1 MSESVWDAVVIGAG
15 QAGGPLA
22 GALAK
27 AGWKVALLERE
38 HVGGTCVNEGCTPTK
53 TMIASARVAHVA
65 RRAGE
70 YGVQSGPV
78 SVDLRRVRD
87 RKRQVVES
95 FRSGSRASLER
106 IPGVELIFG
115 EAKFTGV
122 KRLEVRLQGGGTR
135 SLESDKIFINA
146 GTRPFMP
153 DIPGLSEVGALDST
167 AIMELDSVP
176 EHLVILGGGYIGFE
190 FAQMFARFGSRVT
203 LIERAKRLLE
213 REDEDVSTEIVR
225 VLKAEG
231 VNFESGC
238 EVKRVQLTS
247 SGQIELELDS
257 VSDRHGVADRH
268 GETGQRSITG
278 SHLLVAIG
286 RTSNA
291 DGLNLEATGLKTD
304 EKGYIAVQPTLET
317 DVAGIYALGDI
328 KGGPAFTHI
337 SYDDYRIVRDA
348 LLHGATRTMAERPVP
363 YTMFTDPQ
371 LARVGMSED
380 QARQSGKSLRLY
392 RLPMTSAARAIEM
405 FETAGMMKAV
415 VDAQTDLILG
425 ATVLGYEGGE
435 VMAVLQMAMIG
446 GVKSAAIRDGVF
458 AHPTMSESLN
468 NLFSSTPVTI

>member
-1 MSESVWDAVVIGAG
+1 MSESRFDAVVIGAG

-27 AGWKVALLERE
+27 AGWKVALLERQ

-65 RRAGE
+65 RRASE
-70 YGVQSGPV
+70 YGVQTSAV
-78 SVDLRRVRD
+78 SVDLGIVRS
-87 RKRQVVES
+87 RKRAIVEK
-95 FRSGSRASLER
+95 FRSGSQGSLER
-106 IPGVELIFG
+106 IPNVELIFG

-122 KRLEVRLQGGGTR
+122 KQLEVQLREGGTR
-135 SLESDKIFINA
+135 RLESEKIFINA
-146 GTRPFMP
+146 GTRPFVP

-176 EHLVILGGGYIGFE
+176 EHLLILGGGYIGFE

-203 LIERAKRLLE
+203 LIERATRLLE
-213 REDEDVSTEIVR
+213 REDEDVSVEVVR
-225 VLKAEG
+225 VLESEG
-231 VNFESGC
+231 VSFETGC
-238 EVKRVQLTS
+238 EVKQVKRNS
-247 SGQIELELDS
+247 SGEIELELQS
-257 VSDRHGVADRH
+257 ESGP
-268 GETGQRSITG
+268 RSLTG

-291 DGLNLEATGLKTD
+291 DRLDLKATGLKTD
-304 EKGYIAVQPTLET
+304 ARGYISVQPTLET

-348 LLHGATRTMAERPVP
+348 LLHDSKRTTADRLVP

-371 LARVGMSED
+371 LARVGLSED
-380 QARQSGKSLRLY
+380 QARASGRKLRLY

-405 FETAGMMKAV
+405 NETAGMMKAV
-415 VDAQTDLILG
+415 VDAETDLILG

-435 VMAVLQMAMIG
+435 VMSVLQMAMIG
-446 GVKSAAIRDGVF
+446 GVTATAIRNGVF

-468 NLFSSTPVTI
+468 NLFSSAPVTI

>member
-1 MSESVWDAVVIGAG
+1 MSEAFDAVVIGAG

-27 AGWKVALLERE
+27 AGWKVALIERE

-65 RRAGE
+65 RRSSE
-70 YGVQSGPV
+70 YGVRNGAV
-78 SVDLRRVRD
+78 SVDLEVVRG
-87 RKRQVVES
+87 RKRAIVEK
-95 FRSGSRASLER
+95 FRAGSQGSLER

-115 EAKFTGV
+115 EAKFTGS
-122 KRLEVRLQGGGTR
+122 KQLEVQLQAGGTR
-135 SLESDKIFINA
+135 MLESEKIFVNA
-146 GTRPFMP
+146 GTRPFVP
-153 DIPGLSEVGALDST
+153 DIPGLSEVAALDST
-167 AIMELDSVP
+167 SIMELDNVP

-203 LIERAKRLLE
+203 LIEHAKRLLE
-213 REDEDVSTEIVR
+213 REDEDVSNEIVR
-225 VLKAEG
+225 VLKSEG
-231 VNFESGC
+231 VHFEIGW
-238 EVKRVQLTS
+238 EVKRVGRDS
-247 SGQIELELDS
+247 SGQIELELQGDAGS
-257 VSDRHGVADRH
+257 SH
-268 GETGQRSITG
+268 ITG

-291 DGLNLEATGLKTD
+291 DRLNLELTGLKTD
-304 EKGYIAVQPTLET
+304 ARGYIPVNPSLET

-337 SYDDYRIVRDA
+337 SYDDYRIVRDV
-348 LLHGATRTMAERPVP
+348 LLHGATRTTTDRLVP

-371 LARVGMSED
+371 LARVGLSED
-380 QARQSGKSLRLY
+380 QARKSGKNLRLY

-405 FETAGMMKAV
+405 NETAGMMKAV
-415 VDAQTDLILG
+415 VDAETDLILG
-425 ATVLGYEGGE
+425 ATVLSYEGGE

-446 GVKSAAIRDGVF
+446 GVTSSAICNGVF

-468 NLFSSTPVTI
+468 NLFSGDPVTVSE

>member
-1 MSESVWDAVVIGAG
+1 MSVNNERMSESVFDAVVIGAG

-27 AGWKVALLERE
+27 AGWKVALIERQ

-65 RRAGE
+65 RRAAE
-70 YGVQSGPV
+70 YGVQYGEV
-78 SVDLRRVRD
+78 SVDLEVVRS
-87 RKRQVVES
+87 RKRAIVEK
-95 FRSGSRASLER
+95 FRSGSQGSLER
-106 IPGVELIFG
+106 IPNVELIFG
-115 EAKFTGV
+115 EAQFTGA
-122 KRLEVRLQGGGTR
+122 KQLEVQLRSGGTR
-135 SLESDKIFINA
+135 RLESEKIFINA
-146 GTRPFMP
+146 GTRPFVP

-167 AIMELDSVP
+167 AIMELGSVP

-213 REDEDVSTEIVR
+213 REDEDVSAEIVR
-225 VLKAEG
+225 VLESEG
-231 VNFESGC
+231 VSFETGC
-238 EVKRVQLTS
+238 EVSKVQRNS
-247 SGQIELELDS
+247 SGEITLELQGESGSRS
-257 VSDRHGVADRH
+257 V
-268 GETGQRSITG
+268 TG

-286 RTSNA
+286 RTPNTDS
-291 DGLNLEATGLKTD
+291 LNLEATGLKTD
-304 EKGYIAVQPTLET
+304 ARGFIAVNPSLET

-348 LLHGATRTMAERPVP
+348 LLHDSKRTTADRLVP

-371 LARVGMSED
+371 LARVGLSED
-380 QARQSGKSLRLY
+380 QARASGRKLRLY

-405 FETAGMMKAV
+405 NETAGMMKAV
-415 VDAQTDLILG
+415 VDAETDLILG

-435 VMAVLQMAMIG
+435 VMSVLQMAMIG
-446 GVKSAAIRDGVF
+446 GVTATAIRNGVF

>member
-1 MSESVWDAVVIGAG
+1 MSESRFDAVVIGAG

-27 AGWKVALLERE
+27 AGWKVALIERQ

-65 RRAGE
+65 RRAAE
-70 YGVQSGPV
+70 YGVQYGEV
-78 SVDLRRVRD
+78 SVDLEVVRS
-87 RKRQVVES
+87 RKRAIVEK
-95 FRSGSRASLER
+95 FRSGSQGSLER
-106 IPGVELIFG
+106 IPNVELIFG

-122 KRLEVRLQGGGTR
+122 KQLEVQLREGGTR
-135 SLESDKIFINA
+135 RLESEKIFINA
-146 GTRPFMP
+146 GTRPFVP

-176 EHLVILGGGYIGFE
+176 EHLLILGGGYIGFE

-203 LIERAKRLLE
+203 LIERAMCLLE
-213 REDEDVSTEIVR
+213 REDEDVSVEVVR
-225 VLKAEG
+225 VLKSEG
-231 VNFESGC
+231 VSFETGC
-238 EVKRVQLTS
+238 EVKQVKRNS
-247 SGQIELELDS
+247 SGEIELELQS
-257 VSDRHGVADRH
+257 ESGP
-268 GETGQRSITG
+268 RSLTG

-291 DGLNLEATGLKTD
+291 DRLDLKATGLQTD
-304 EKGYIAVQPTLET
+304 ARGYISVQPTLET

-348 LLHGATRTMAERPVP
+348 LLHDSKRTTADRLVP

-371 LARVGMSED
+371 LARVGLSED
-380 QARQSGKSLRLY
+380 QARASGRKLRLY

-405 FETAGMMKAV
+405 NETAGMMKAV
-415 VDAQTDLILG
+415 VDAETDLILG

-435 VMAVLQMAMIG
+435 VMSVLQMAMVG
-446 GVKSAAIRDGVF
+446 GVTATAIRNGVF

-468 NLFSSTPVTI
+468 NLFSSASVTI

>member
-1 MSESVWDAVVIGAG
+1 MSESVFDAVVIGAG

-27 AGWKVALLERE
+27 SGWKVALIERQ

-65 RRAGE
+65 RRSAE
-70 YGVQSGPV
+70 YGVRNGAV
-78 SVDLRRVRD
+78 SVDLEAVRS
-87 RKRQVVES
+87 RKRAIVEK
-95 FRSGSRASLER
+95 FRSGSQGSLER
-106 IPGVELIFG
+106 IPNVELIFG
-115 EAKFTGV
+115 EAKFTAI
-122 KRLEVRLQGGGTR
+122 KQLEVTLRDGGTR
-135 SLESDKIFINA
+135 SLESKKIFINA

-153 DIPGLSEVGALDST
+153 DIPGLSEIGALDST
-167 AIMELDSVP
+167 SIMELDNVP

-213 REDEDVSTEIVR
+213 REDEDVSKEIVR
-225 VLKAEG
+225 VLESEG
-231 VNFESGC
+231 VSFETGC
-238 EVKRVQLTS
+238 EVKKVTRNS
-247 SGQIELELDS
+247 SAQITLEL
-257 VSDRHGVADRH
+257 H
-268 GETGQRSITG
+268 GESGSSSVTG

-286 RTSNA
+286 RTPNTERL
-291 DGLNLEATGLKTD
+291 DLERTGLKTD
-304 EKGYIAVQPTLET
+304 ARGYISVNPSLET
-317 DVAGIYALGDI
+317 EVAGIYALGDI

-337 SYDDYRIVRDA
+337 SYDDYRILRDA
-348 LLHGATRTMAERPVP
+348 LLHGSTRTTADRLVP

-371 LARVGMSED
+371 LARVGMSDD
-380 QARQSGKSLRLY
+380 QARASGRKLRLY

-405 FETAGMMKAV
+405 NETAGMMKAV
-415 VDAQTDLILG
+415 VDNETDLILG

-446 GVKSAAIRDGVF
+446 GVTAAAIRNGVF

-468 NLFSSTPVTI
+468 NLFSTAPVTV

>member
-1 MSESVWDAVVIGAG
+1 MSEPEFDAIVVGAG

-27 AGWKVALLERE
+27 AGWKVALIERE

-65 RRAGE
+65 RRAAE
-70 YGVQSGPV
+70 YGVQHGAV
-78 SVDLRRVRD
+78 SVDFEVVRS
-87 RKRQVVES
+87 RKRAIVES
-95 FRSGSRASLER
+95 FRSGSQGSLER
-106 IPGVELIFG
+106 IEGVELIFG
-115 EAKFTGV
+115 EAKFTGI
-122 KRLEVRLQGGGTR
+122 KQLEVQLQSGGTR
-135 SLESDKIFINA
+135 TLEAEKIFINA
-146 GTRPFMP
+146 GTRPFVP
-153 DIPGLSEVGALDST
+153 EIAGLSEVGALDST

-203 LIERAKRLLE
+203 VIERAKRLLE
-213 REDEDVSTEIVR
+213 REDEDVSSAIVR
-225 VLKAEG
+225 VLNSEG
-231 VNFESGC
+231 VSFESGC
-238 EVKRVQLTS
+238 EVKHVQRSS
-247 SGQIELELDS
+247 SGQISLELHS
-257 VSDRHGVADRH
+257 EAGDR
-268 GETGQRSITG
+268 SLTG

-286 RTSNA
+286 RTPNT
-291 DGLNLEATGLKTD
+291 DRLNLESTGLQTD
-304 EKGYIAVQPTLET
+304 ARGFIPVQPTLET

-348 LLHGATRTMAERPVP
+348 LLHAGTRTTTDRLAP

-371 LARVGMSED
+371 LGRVGMFED
-380 QARQSGKSLRLY
+380 QARASGRKLRLY
-392 RLPMTSAARAIEM
+392 RLPMTSVARAIEIN
-405 FETAGMMKAV
+405 ETAGVMKAV

-446 GVKSAAIRDGVF
+446 GVTATAIREGVF
-458 AHPTMSESLN
+458 AHPTMTESLN
-468 NLFSSTPVTI
+468 NLFSSAPVTI

>member
-1 MSESVWDAVVIGAG
+1 MSDNFDAVVIGAG

-27 AGWKVALLERE
+27 AGWKVALIERQ

-70 YGVQSGPV
+70 YGVQTGAV
-78 SVDLRRVRD
+78 NVDLGIVRS
-87 RKRQVVES
+87 RKRAIVES
-95 FRSGSRASLER
+95 FRSGGQASLER
-106 IPGVELIFG
+106 IEGVELIFG
-115 EAKFTGV
+115 EAKFSGM
-122 KRLEVRLQGGGTR
+122 KQLEVQLLSGGTR
-135 SLESDKIFINA
+135 NLESEKIFINA
-146 GTRPFMP
+146 GTRPLNP
-153 DIPGLSEVGALDST
+153 DIPGLSQVAALNST
-167 AIMELDSVP
+167 TVMELDSVP
-176 EHLVILGGGYIGFE
+176 EHLVVLGGGYIGFE
-190 FAQMFARFGSRVT
+190 FAQMFARFDSRVT
-203 LIERAKRLLE
+203 LIERSKRLLE
-213 REDEDVSTEIVR
+213 REDEDVSDEIVR
-225 VLKAEG
+225 VLKSEG
-231 VNFESGC
+231 VSFETGC
-238 EVKRVQLTS
+238 EVKRVQRNS
-247 SGQIELELDS
+247 SGQIELEL
-257 VSDRHGVADRH
+257 
-268 GETGQRSITG
+268 QRESSTKTVTG

-291 DGLNLEATGLKTD
+291 DSLNLEATGVKTD
-304 EKGYIAVQPTLET
+304 AKGYIQVKPTLET

-348 LLHGATRTMAERPVP
+348 LLHGATRTTTDRLVP

-380 QARQSGKSLRLY
+380 QARKSGKRLRLY
-392 RLPMTSAARAIEM
+392 RLPMTSAARAIELN
-405 FETAGMMKAV
+405 ETAGAMKAV

-446 GVKSAAIRDGVF
+446 RVTATAIRNGVF

-468 NLFSSTPVTI
+468 NLFNAKPLEL

>member
-1 MSESVWDAVVIGAG
+1 MSESRFDAVVIGAG

-27 AGWKVALLERE
+27 AGWKVALIERQ

-65 RRAGE
+65 RRASE
-70 YGVQSGPV
+70 YGVQTSAV
-78 SVDLRRVRD
+78 SVDLGVVRS
-87 RKRQVVES
+87 RKRAIVEK
-95 FRSGSRASLER
+95 FRSGSQGSLER
-106 IPGVELIFG
+106 IPNVELIFG

-122 KRLEVRLQGGGTR
+122 KQLEVQLREGGTR
-135 SLESDKIFINA
+135 RLESEKIFINA
-146 GTRPFMP
+146 GTRPFVP

-176 EHLVILGGGYIGFE
+176 EHLLILGGGYIGFE

-203 LIERAKRLLE
+203 LIERAMRLLE
-213 REDEDVSTEIVR
+213 REDEDVSVEVVR
-225 VLKAEG
+225 VLKSEG
-231 VNFESGC
+231 VSFETGC
-238 EVKRVQLTS
+238 EVKQVKRNS
-247 SGQIELELDS
+247 SGEIELELQS
-257 VSDRHGVADRH
+257 ESGP
-268 GETGQRSITG
+268 RSLTG

-291 DGLNLEATGLKTD
+291 DRLDLKATGLKTD
-304 EKGYIAVQPTLET
+304 ARGYISVQPTLET

-348 LLHGATRTMAERPVP
+348 LLHDSKRTTADRLVP

-371 LARVGMSED
+371 LARVGLSED
-380 QARQSGKSLRLY
+380 QARASGRKLRLY

-405 FETAGMMKAV
+405 NETAGMMKAV
-415 VDAQTDLILG
+415 VDAETDLILG

-435 VMAVLQMAMIG
+435 VMSVLQMAMIG
-446 GVKSAAIRDGVF
+446 GVTATAIRNGVF

>member
-1 MSESVWDAVVIGAG
+1 MGEAKFDAVVIGAG

-27 AGWKVALLERE
+27 AGWKVAIIERK
-38 HVGGTCVNEGCTPTK
+38 HVGGTCANEGCTPTK
-53 TMIASARVAHVA
+53 TMIASARVAHMA
-65 RRAGE
+65 RRAVE
-70 YGVQSGPV
+70 YGVLSGAV
-78 SVDLRRVRD
+78 SVDLEIVRN

-95 FRSGSRASLER
+95 FRSGSQASLER
-106 IPGVELIFG
+106 IEGVELIFG
-115 EAKFTGV
+115 EARFISMKT
-122 KRLEVRLQGGGTR
+122 LEVQLQGGGKR
-135 SLESDKIFINA
+135 EIASAKIFVNA
-146 GTRPFMP
+146 GTRPFWP

-176 EHLVILGGGYIGFE
+176 EHLVVLGSGYIGFE

-203 LIERAKRLLE
+203 LIERSERLLE
-213 REDEDVSTEIVR
+213 REDEDVAAQIVR

-231 VNFESGC
+231 VSFETGC
-238 EVKRVQLTS
+238 EVSNVKRNS
-247 SGQIELELDS
+247 SGQIELELQGEAGSRS
-257 VSDRHGVADRH
+257 V
-268 GETGQRSITG
+268 TG

-291 DGLNLEATGLKTD
+291 DSLNLEATGLQTD
-304 EKGYIAVQPTLET
+304 ARGYIPVNPNLET

-348 LLHGATRTMAERPVP
+348 LLHDSKRTTTDRLVP

-380 QARQSGKSLRLY
+380 QARKSGKSLRLY
-392 RLPMTSAARAIEM
+392 QLPMTSAARAIEM
-405 FETAGMMKAV
+405 NETAGMMKAV

-435 VMAVLQMAMIG
+435 VMAVLHMAMIG
-446 GVKSAAIRDGVF
+446 GVKSAAIRDNVF

-468 NLFSSTPVTI
+468 NLFSSKPVTI

>member
-1 MSESVWDAVVIGAG
+1 MSESRFDAVVIGAG

-27 AGWKVALLERE
+27 VGWKVALIERQ

-65 RRAGE
+65 RRAAE
-70 YGVQSGPV
+70 YGVQYGEV
-78 SVDLRRVRD
+78 SVDLEVVRS
-87 RKRQVVES
+87 RKRAIVEK
-95 FRSGSRASLER
+95 FRSGSQGSLER
-106 IPGVELIFG
+106 IPNVELIFG

-122 KRLEVRLQGGGTR
+122 KQLEVQLREGGTR
-135 SLESDKIFINA
+135 RLESEKIFINA
-146 GTRPFMP
+146 GTRPFVP

-176 EHLVILGGGYIGFE
+176 EHLLILGGGYIGFE

-203 LIERAKRLLE
+203 LIERAMRLLE
-213 REDEDVSTEIVR
+213 REDEDVSVEVVR
-225 VLKAEG
+225 VLKSEG
-231 VNFESGC
+231 VSFETGC
-238 EVKRVQLTS
+238 EVKQVKRNS
-247 SGQIELELDS
+247 SGEIELELQS
-257 VSDRHGVADRH
+257 ESGP
-268 GETGQRSITG
+268 RSLTG

-291 DGLNLEATGLKTD
+291 DRLDLKATGLQTD
-304 EKGYIAVQPTLET
+304 ARGYISVQPTLET

-348 LLHGATRTMAERPVP
+348 LLHDSKRTTADRLVP

-371 LARVGMSED
+371 LARVGLSED
-380 QARQSGKSLRLY
+380 QARASGRKLRLY

-405 FETAGMMKAV
+405 NETAGMMKAV
-415 VDAQTDLILG
+415 VDAETDLILG

-435 VMAVLQMAMIG
+435 VMSVLQMAMIG
-446 GVKSAAIRDGVF
+446 GVTATAIRNGVF

-468 NLFSSTPVTI
+468 NLFSSAPVTI